1 MVAKYA
7 RYIMIF
13 EAYIINAGVGLFS
26 FFAPAMFLGNFSPG
40 LGPAPTIEI
49 IRWYGVLLGVLAV
62 MFLRGLA
69 TKDDR
74 VLKPAVEALLF
85 GDLAH
90 LGATYF
96 YFQAVPVWN
105 TQFLFMLGMTIFLVG
120 VRIYWLLEYRKA
132 HSA

>member
-13 EAYIINAGVGLFS
+13 EAYVINAGVGLLCFIL
-26 FFAPAMFLGNFSPG
+26 PETFLANFSPA
-40 LGPAPTIEI
+40 LGPAATVEV

-62 MFLRGLA
+62 MFLRALTA
-69 TKDDR
+69 KDDR

-90 LGATYF
+90 LGATHF
-96 YFQAVPVWN
+96 YFLDMPFWN
-105 TQFLFMLGMTIFLVG
+105 SQLLFMLGMTIFLAS
-120 VRIYWLLEYRKA
+120 VRIYWLWEYRKA
-132 HSA
+132 HRA